1 MIEQGFYIKDNILEL
16 WWVMV
21 FYNVK
26 TEDDYQK
33 VYGSLL
39 AIGETYEKA
48 QEAIEMLHKP
58 NTGFISSDMK
68 NRTSIIV
75 ISNAISFD
83 EMFNTV
89 THEIKHLTE
98 HISTCFGYNPKGEK
112 AAYIQGEIGQKMYKA
127 VALSI
132 CPKCNCIHN

>member
-1 MIEQGFYIKDNILEL
+1 MIEQGFYIKDNILEP

-68 NRTSIIV
+68 NRNSIII
-75 ISNAISFD
+75 ISNATSFD

-132 CPKCNCIHN
+132 CPKCNCTHN

>member
-1 MIEQGFYIKDNILEL
+1 MIEQGFYIKDNILEP

-68 NRTSIIV
+68 NRNSIII
-75 ISNAISFD
+75 ISNATSFD

>member
-1 MIEQGFYIKDNILEL
+1 MIEQGFYIKDNTPEP

-39 AIGETYEKA
+39 AIGETLTKV
-48 QEAIEMLHKP
+48 QDAIKMLHNK
-58 NTGFISSDMK
+58 NTGYISSDLNNK
-68 NRTSIIV
+68 TSVII
-75 ISNAISFD
+75 ISNATSFD
-83 EMFNTV
+83 EMFNIV

-112 AAYIQGEIGQKMYKA
+112 TAYIQGEIGQKMYKA
-127 VALSI
+127 VALTI

>member
-1 MIEQGFYIKDNILEL
+1 MIEQGFYIKDNILEQ

-68 NRTSIIV
+68 NRNSIII
-75 ISNAISFD
+75 ISNATSFD

>member
-1 MIEQGFYIKDNILEL
+1 MIEQGFYIKDNILEP

-39 AIGETYEKA
+39 AIGETLAKA
-48 QEAIEMLHKP
+48 QDAIKMLHNK
-58 NTGFISSDMK
+58 NTGYISSDLNNK
-68 NRTSIIV
+68 TSVII
-75 ISNAISFD
+75 ISNATSFD

-98 HISTCFGYNPKGEK
+98 HISTYFGYNSKGEK

-127 VALSI
+127 VALTI

>member
-1 MIEQGFYIKDNILEL
+1 MIEQGFYIKDNILEP

-48 QEAIEMLHKP
+48 QEAIEMLNKP

-68 NRTSIIV
+68 NRNSIII
-75 ISNAISFD
+75 ISNATSFD

-98 HISTCFGYNPKGEK
+98 HISTYFGYNPKGEK